1 MFRHVTEVTL
11 GSFAFPLWGGVLAAD
26 RRAPPVELRA
36 RAEAHAAGC
45 SRRPHCRRVV
55 PAGLVPELSLQPA
68 ALAKGQSDTPVERVA

>member
-45 SRRPHCRRVV
+45 SRRHTAAASCLPVSF
-55 PAGLVPELSLQPA
+55 LSLAYNQ
-68 ALAKGQSDTPVERVA
+68 QR